1 MTGPDH
7 FTRRNKV
14 LPQSD
19 VTQERTKVPIKMLSK
34 INTTIRES
42 KWKNKKIQDEIS
54 VLERSI
60 SEMESSR

>member
-1 MTGPDH
+1 
-7 FTRRNKV
+7 
-14 LPQSD
+14 
-19 VTQERTKVPIKMLSK
+19 MLSK